1 MSCLPLIPKKRSKN
15 PTDMLTF
22 LQKAWL
28 VIKKWWGLFALLAAT
43 ILGYFFFRRQTD
55 SFSDQF
61 KKLQDSHDQEIKA
74 IDEARIEEEK
84 AHEANLKK
92 MQETLDAVQEQ
103 YDQKEK
109 DLDARKKAEITDLV
123 KQYSDDPDVLAKKLS
138 EATGFQV
145 ILPS

>member
-1 MSCLPLIPKKRSKN
+1 MSE
-15 PTDMLTF
+15 F

-28 VIKKWWGLFALLAAT
+28 VVKKWWGLIVLVAAT
-43 ILGYFFFRRQTD
+43 ILGYFFFRRQED
-55 SFSDQF
+55 SFADKF

-74 IDEARIEEEK
+74 IDDARIEEEK

-92 MQETLDAVQEQ
+92 MQDTLDAVQKQ
-103 YDQKEK
+103 YDQQEK
-109 DLDARKKAEITDLV
+109 DLDAKKKAEIADLV
-123 KQYSDDPDVLAKKLS
+123 KQYHDDPDTLAQKLS